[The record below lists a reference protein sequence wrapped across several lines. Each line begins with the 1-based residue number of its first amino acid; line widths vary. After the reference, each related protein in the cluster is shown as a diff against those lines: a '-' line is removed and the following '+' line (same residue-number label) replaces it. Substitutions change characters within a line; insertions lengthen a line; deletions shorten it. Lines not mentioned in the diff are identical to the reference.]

1 MTSKTLDR
9 IIAAIFVLML
19 VIGLTGLGSG
29 MGLAYYIAAGR
40 RPRRMSRRTFPMKR
54 RMRRRLRART
64 TRSTRRT
71 ERRRTRN
78 S

>member
-29 MGLAYYIAAGR
+29 MGLAYYIRRWKAPEANVQTDISYETADAPEAASQDDAID
-40 RPRRMSRRTFPMKR
+40 P
-54 RMRRRLRART
+54 AD
-64 TRSTRRT
+64 
-71 ERRRTRN
+71 
-78 S
+78 